1 MGIVTDITKMEVVDN
16 KAIVR
21 NIKVDF
27 PECHQ
32 WMGLYDVVEKAPPEE
47 LKVWFQAADASNQRY
62 ITWIRKLNTQ

>member
-47 LKVWFQAADASNQRY
+47 LKV
-62 ITWIRKLNTQ
+62 